1 MKKVLVGAGVWAM
14 PMLALAQ
21 ASNINSV
28 LSLITS
34 VLNAIVPI
42 IIALAVVWFLWG
54 VFQYVIA
61 SDPEEKTGAR
71 NHMIWGI
78 IGIFVMVSVWGLVNL
93 LRDSFNLNNNVILPP
108 TIPTLNVT
116 TNH

>member
-1 MKKVLVGAGVWAM
+1 MKKVLVGAGLFAT
-14 PMLALAQ
+14 PFLALA
-21 ASNINSV
+21 ATTGINSV
-28 LSLITS
+28 LSLVAS

-42 IIALAVVWFLWG
+42 IISIAVVWFLWG

-78 IGIFVMVSVWGLVNL
+78 IGIFVMVSVWGIVNL
-93 LRDSFNLNNNVILPP
+93 LKDTFNLNNSVQLPA
-108 TIPTLNVT
+108 TIPIPSVT
-116 TNH
+116 SN